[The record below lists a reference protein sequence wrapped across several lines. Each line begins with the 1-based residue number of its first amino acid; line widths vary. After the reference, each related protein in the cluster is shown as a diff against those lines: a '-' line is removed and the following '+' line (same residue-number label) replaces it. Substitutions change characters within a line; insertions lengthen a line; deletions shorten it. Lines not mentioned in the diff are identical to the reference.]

1 MVNREEIVKKINN
14 ETFSINDVP
23 DFMENAVEIANS
35 SEDVADEIKGMKKKF
50 QFDLGGS
57 IDFWLKIEADK
68 VSSGRGKI
76 DNPDCTLIMTDENMA
91 NLISGQLDGASAY
104 MAGELQIQGSLADAT
119 KFATI
124 LEIIHD
130 EFEED

>member
-1 MVNREEIVKKINN
+1 LVNREEIVKKINN
-14 ETFSINDVP
+14 DTFSIKDVP

-35 SEDVADEIKGMKKKF
+35 SEDVAEEIEGMNKKF

-57 IDFWLKIEADK
+57 ADVWLKIEDGK

-76 DNPDCTLIMTDENMA
+76 DSPDCTLILTDENMA
-91 NLISGQLDGASAY
+91 KLISGNLDGTSAY
-104 MAGELQIQGSLADAT
+104 MSGELQIKGSLADAQ

>member
-1 MVNREEIVKKINN
+1 MVNREEIVKKINDG
-14 ETFSINDVP
+14 TFSIKNIP
-23 DFMENAVEIANS
+23 HFMENAVGIANS
-35 SEDVADEIKGMKKKF
+35 SEDVAEEIEGMNKKF

-57 IDFWLKIEADK
+57 VDFWLKIEDGK
-68 VSSGRGKI
+68 VSSEKGKI
-76 DNPDCTLIMTDENMA
+76 EEPDCTLILTDENMA
-91 NLISGQLDGASAY
+91 KMISGNLDGTSVF
-104 MAGELQIQGSLADAT
+104 MSGELQIKGSLADAQ